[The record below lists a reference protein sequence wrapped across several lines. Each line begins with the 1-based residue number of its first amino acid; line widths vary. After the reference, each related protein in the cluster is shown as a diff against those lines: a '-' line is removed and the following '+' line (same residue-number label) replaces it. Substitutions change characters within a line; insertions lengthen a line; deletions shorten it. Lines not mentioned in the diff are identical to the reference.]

1 MQEEVRMLGSKKS
14 YLLIAVALLL
24 ATTPLFANGQGE
36 AEAGADDGTVTLA
49 VYGDQGHNLVPFEWI
64 REEAAERGI
73 QLEVVGVPFTE
84 VYEKL
89 KTEFVGQTGAYDVV
103 VFYPAYLGEFADFGY
118 LRPLDEFFSMHD
130 PELDDI
136 VPAYRDL
143 YMQYD
148 DQTYAL
154 PYDGDVLN
162 FYYRTDIFEHPDEQA
177 AFEAEYGRPLEV
189 PETWDE
195 TIEVA
200 EFFTRSEGEMLAGE
214 ELDQDFYGFAFLGA
228 RGFAYAWWLNIYGSL
243 GGVYFDRDLNPQIN
257 SEIGVEA
264 TEILLELKQYS
275 PPDVM
280 SMGYEELRNAYLQ
293 GRVGTMVQWSDVW
306 KKANDPDLS
315 VIVGDAKVAP
325 MPGTRQPDGSIEF
338 RAAAPV
344 GRVIGIPASSE
355 HAEEAYWVAWKLTTD
370 ISTETVSTSETGLD
384 PYRQSHVE
392 NAEAFQEFGT
402 TEQAQEYLDVVMTN
416 LNHVYPDLN
425 IPGSAEYLDALDIA
439 VTRAVSGD
447 ADPQAA
453 LDRAANEWNEISE
466 TLGRDRQRQIY
477 NNILDIWEQYG
488 FWED

>member
-1 MQEEVRMLGSKKS
+1 MVGARKS
-14 YLLIAVALLL
+14 ILLIALALLL
-24 ATTPLFANGQGE
+24 SAVPLFAGGQGE
-36 AEAGADDGTVTLA
+36 GEAGAAAGEGEGETVTLA

-64 REEAAERGI
+64 REEAAANGI
-73 QLEVVGVPFTE
+73 ELEVVGVPFTE

-118 LRPLDEFFSMHD
+118 LQPLDKFFSDYD

-143 YMQYD
+143 YMQYN
-148 DQTYAL
+148 DQIYAL

-177 AFEAEYGRPLEV
+177 AFEDQYGRALEV

-195 TIEVA
+195 LLEVA
-200 EFFTRSEGEMLAGE
+200 EFFTREEGEMLAGE
-214 ELDQDFYGFAFLGA
+214 PLDQDFYGFAFLGA
-228 RGFAYAWWLNIYGSL
+228 RGFAYAWWLNIFGPL
-243 GGVYFDRDLNPQIN
+243 DGVYFNRDLEPQIN
-257 SEIGVEA
+257 SEAGVEA
-264 TEILLELKQYS
+264 MEILIDLKQYS

-306 KKANDPDLS
+306 KKANDPELS
-315 VIVGDAKVAP
+315 DIVGKAKVAP
-325 MPGTRQPDGSIEF
+325 VPGTRQPDGSINF

-344 GRVIGIPASSE
+344 GRVIGIPASTE
-355 HAEEAYWVAWKLTTD
+355 YPEEAYWVAWKLTTD
-370 ISTETVSTSETGLD
+370 ISTRTVSSSETGLD
-384 PYRQSHVE
+384 PYRLSHVE
-392 NAEAFQEFGT
+392 NADAFTDFGSEEEAR
-402 TEQAQEYLDVVMTN
+402 EYLDVVMTN

-439 VTRAVSGD
+439 VTRAVSGS
-447 ADPQAA
+447 ADPKAA
-453 LDRAANEWNEISE
+453 LDRAAREWNEISE
-466 TLGRDRQRQIY
+466 TLGRDRQTQIY
-477 NNILDIWEQYG
+477 NNILDIWAQYG